1 MYDNVIKENI
11 RRFRKAKGY
20 TQANMAELLGISVT
34 YYRSIE
40 SGDAVLL
47 KHIIEDIAELFE
59 VKDESIL
66 NRFGNYM
73 EGDEKM
79 LQEAAA
85 TYLKKRSAEEQKT
98 NMELAQYKMEVALM
112 EARMKELEEHIS
124 DLQGTIRILKRA
136 RGFDDSDK
144 I

>member
-47 KHIIEDIAELFE
+47 KRIIEDIAELFE
-59 VKDESIL
+59 VRVESIL

-85 TYLKKRSAEEQKT
+85 TYLKKRSA
-98 NMELAQYKMEVALM
+98 
-112 EARMKELEEHIS
+112 
-124 DLQGTIRILKRA
+124 
-136 RGFDDSDK
+136 
-144 I
+144 

>member
-47 KHIIEDIAELFE
+47 KRIIEDIAELFE
-59 VKDESIL
+59 VRVESIL

-112 EARMKELEEHIS
+112 EARMRSWKN
-124 DLQGTIRILKRA
+124 TFPTF
-136 RGFDDSDK
+136 RGL
-144 I
+144 

>member
-20 TQANMAELLGISVT
+20 TQAKMAELLGISVT

-59 VKDESIL
+59 VRVESIL

-73 EGDEKM
+73 EG
-79 LQEAAA
+79 
-85 TYLKKRSAEEQKT
+85 
-98 NMELAQYKMEVALM
+98 
-112 EARMKELEEHIS
+112 
-124 DLQGTIRILKRA
+124 IRIFTSFVPVHMQQ
-136 RGFDDSDK
+136 GIIDG
-144 I
+144 

>member
-47 KHIIEDIAELFE
+47 KRIIEDIAELFE
-59 VKDESIL
+59 VRVESIL
-66 NRFGNYM
+66 IVSEIIWKAM
-73 EGDEKM
+73 
-79 LQEAAA
+79 
-85 TYLKKRSAEEQKT
+85 KRCCKR
-98 NMELAQYKMEVALM
+98 LL
-112 EARMKELEEHIS
+112 RHI
-124 DLQGTIRILKRA
+124 
-136 RGFDDSDK
+136 
-144 I
+144 